1 MESEPVQNQDVV
13 EEPVAQEPAQNQV
26 VEEPVSQEPAQNQ
39 VVEEEPVQN
48 QEEPVQNQEE
58 PVAQEP
64 VEVVEP
70 VSQEPVQNQ
79 DVEEP
84 VQNQDVEEPVQNQDV
99 VEVVEPV
106 QNQVIE
112 EEPVQTQ
119 VVEEPVQNQVAQEPV
134 QNQVIVEE
142 PVQNQ
147 VIVEEPVV
155 EEEPVQNQVIV
166 EAPVVEE
173 EPVQNQVIVE
183 EPAPE
188 IIIPTTHKEIDSLNL
203 FFIMKHCMSEMLLIR
218 AMHSMLH
225 VVPDAWTWVSNVDI
239 TNVNEGVD
247 PMFDA
252 IQHHM
257 NEQTDF
263 KRDVTWELRKNA
275 FVWIIRQ
282 LNYIAKH
289 GVPQYKTL
297 YANYNPTM
305 DIEGLWVQSEAGI

>member
-13 EEPVAQEPAQNQV
+13 DAPVQNQDV
-26 VEEPVSQEPAQNQ
+26 VEEPVQNQ
-39 VVEEEPVQN
+39 DVAQEPVQN
-48 QEEPVQNQEE
+48 QEEPVVQEE
-58 PVAQEP
+58 PAQNQVVAQEP
-64 VEVVEP
+64 VSQEPVQNQVIVEEPVVQAEPVQNQNQVIVEEPVQIQNQDVEEPVQNQNQDVVEVVEP

-84 VQNQDVEEPVQNQDV
+84 VVQAEPVQNQDVVEEPIAQAESVVEEPVQNQDV
-99 VEVVEPV
+99 VE
-106 QNQVIE
+106 
-112 EEPVQTQ
+112 EPVQTQ
-119 VVEEPVQNQVAQEPV
+119 DV
-134 QNQVIVEE
+134 
-142 PVQNQ
+142 
-147 VIVEEPVV
+147 
-155 EEEPVQNQVIV
+155 
-166 EAPVVEE
+166 
-173 EPVQNQVIVE
+173 VE

-188 IIIPTTHKEIDSLNL
+188 IIIPTTHEEIDSLNL
-203 FFIMKHCMSEMLLIR
+203 FFIMKHYLSERLLIR
-218 AMHSMLH
+218 AMHALLDV
-225 VVPDAWTWVSNVDI
+225 VVPDAWSWAANVDI

-297 YANYNPTM
+297 YANYNPMM
-305 DIEGLWVQSEAGI
+305 DIEGLWVQHEAGI

>member
-1 MESEPVQNQDVV
+1 
-13 EEPVAQEPAQNQV
+13 
-26 VEEPVSQEPAQNQ
+26 
-39 VVEEEPVQN
+39 
-48 QEEPVQNQEE
+48 
-58 PVAQEP
+58 
-64 VEVVEP
+64 
-70 VSQEPVQNQ
+70 
-79 DVEEP
+79 
-84 VQNQDVEEPVQNQDV
+84 
-99 VEVVEPV
+99 
-106 QNQVIE
+106 
-112 EEPVQTQ
+112 
-119 VVEEPVQNQVAQEPV
+119 
-134 QNQVIVEE
+134 
-142 PVQNQ
+142 
-147 VIVEEPVV
+147 
-155 EEEPVQNQVIV
+155 
-166 EAPVVEE
+166 
-173 EPVQNQVIVE
+173 
-183 EPAPE
+183 
-188 IIIPTTHKEIDSLNL
+188 
-203 FFIMKHCMSEMLLIR
+203 MKHCMSEMLLIR

>member
-1 MESEPVQNQDVV
+1 MESEPVQTQDVVEVVEPVAQEPVQNQDAQEPVQNQDAKEPVSQEPVQNQDVV
-13 EEPVAQEPAQNQV
+13 EEPVQNQDV
-26 VEEPVSQEPAQNQ
+26 V
-39 VVEEEPVQN
+39 EEPVQN
-48 QEEPVQNQEE
+48 QNQVIVEEPVQNQN
-58 PVAQEP
+58 QD
-64 VEVVEP
+64 VVE
-70 VSQEPVQNQ
+70 EPVQNQ
-79 DVEEP
+79 NQDVVEEP

-99 VEVVEPV
+99 VEEPV
-106 QNQVIE
+106 QNQNQDVVE
-112 EEPVQTQ
+112 VVEPVS
-119 VVEEPVQNQVAQEPV
+119 QEPV
-134 QNQVIVEE
+134 QNQDVVEEPVSQEPVSQE

-147 VIVEEPVV
+147 DVVEEPVSQ
-155 EEEPVQNQVIV
+155 EPVQTQDV
-166 EAPVVEE
+166 
-173 EPVQNQVIVE
+173 VE

-225 VVPDAWTWVSNVDI
+225 VVPDAWSWAANVDI

>member
-1 MESEPVQNQDVV
+1 MESEPVQTQDV
-13 EEPVAQEPAQNQV
+13 
-26 VEEPVSQEPAQNQ
+26 
-39 VVEEEPVQN
+39 
-48 QEEPVQNQEE
+48 
-58 PVAQEP
+58 

-70 VSQEPVQNQ
+70 VSQEPVAQ
-79 DVEEP
+79 EP
-84 VQNQDVEEPVQNQDV
+84 VQNQVIVEEEPAQNQVVAQEPIAQAESVVQEPVEVVEPVQNQNQDVVEVVEPVAQEPVQNQDV

-106 QNQVIE
+106 
-112 EEPVQTQ
+112 
-119 VVEEPVQNQVAQEPV
+119 AQ
-134 QNQVIVEE
+134 
-142 PVQNQ
+142 
-147 VIVEEPVV
+147 EPVV

-166 EAPVVEE
+166 EEEPVQTQVIVEAEPVEEEPIAQAESVVEE
-173 EPVQNQVIVE
+173 EPVQNQDVVEEPVSQEPVQTQDVVE

-218 AMHSMLH
+218 AMHSMLD

>member
-1 MESEPVQNQDVV
+1 MESEPVQTQDVVEVVEPVAQEPVQNQDAQEPVQNQDSQEPVQNQDVV
-13 EEPVAQEPAQNQV
+13 EEPVQNQNQV
-26 VEEPVSQEPAQNQ
+26 IV
-39 VVEEEPVQN
+39 EEPVQN
-48 QEEPVQNQEE
+48 QD
-58 PVAQEP
+58 AQ
-64 VEVVEP
+64 EP

-79 DVEEP
+79 NQDVVEVVEP
-84 VQNQDVEEPVQNQDV
+84 VQNQNQDV

-106 QNQVIE
+106 QNQVIVE
-112 EEPVQTQ
+112 
-119 VVEEPVQNQVAQEPV
+119 EEPVQNQNQDVVEVVEPVSQEPVSQEPV
-134 QNQVIVEE
+134 QNQD
-142 PVQNQ
+142 
-147 VIVEEPVV
+147 VV
-155 EEEPVQNQVIV
+155 EEEPVQNQD
-166 EAPVVEE
+166 VVEE
-173 EPVQNQVIVE
+173 PVSQEPVSQEPVQTQDVVE

-218 AMHSMLH
+218 AMHSMLD